1 MDYAGIEPVLAVCPV
16 SGRAAFTYLN
26 SLLCRQVLLLV
37 TSTFAVCGRMVRVL
51 IMLSPKTL
59 QLRLAQVATA
69 LTGVQCGGSSK
80 VLSELGSNSET

>member
-16 SGRAAFTYLN
+16 FGRAAFTYLN

-51 IMLSPKTL
+51 ITLSPKTL
-59 QLRLAQVATA
+59 QLRLAQVASA